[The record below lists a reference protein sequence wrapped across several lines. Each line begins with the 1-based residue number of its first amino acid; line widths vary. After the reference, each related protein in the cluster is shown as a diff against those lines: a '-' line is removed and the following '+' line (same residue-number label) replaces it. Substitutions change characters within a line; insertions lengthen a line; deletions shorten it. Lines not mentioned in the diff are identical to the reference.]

1 MMNTPLD
8 GYPIIEIAYGG
19 QYAYYQPYNS
29 VHIKYNTYGPACSLI
44 IKVGDNTLPIDH
56 YDRLSKLSNEL
67 KRFIVPL
74 YTDRQTLTW
83 RLLIDGT
90 QVMAVSIKDFIPTP
104 LLLYFIS
111 DLTDMG
117 MWIGNMTTTRP
128 VSLQLEHMRV
138 SESTIHL
145 TYSIVNNLQVS
156 NSGLSN
162 SGLSNSGFSFTASN
176 LLDRFLYIVTLAS
189 DNERYAYASSVHIG
203 NDISS
208 YQLYIGSRLAC
219 GAIGRCKDG
228 LVVTK
233 DGYYM
238 RFDKRKELYET
249 EDTVLYIPL
258 VSDSDLNEEM
268 VSSLLDS

>member
-1 MMNTPLD
+1 MMINTPLD
-8 GYPIIEIAYGG
+8 EYPIIEIAYGG
-19 QYAYYQPYNS
+19 QYAYYQPYDN
-29 VHIKYNTYGPACSLI
+29 VHIKHNTYGPACSLI

-74 YTDRQTLTW
+74 YTDRQALTW

-90 QVMAVSIKDFIPTP
+90 QVMAVSIKNFIPTP

-117 MWIGNMTTTRP
+117 MWIGNMTMTRP
-128 VSLQLEHMRV
+128 VNLQLEHIRV

-156 NSGLSN
+156 NSE
-162 SGLSNSGFSFTASN
+162 FSFTASE
-176 LLDRFLYIVTLAS
+176 LLNRFLYIVTLAS
-189 DNERYAYASSVHIG
+189 DNERYAYASSVITNHIV
-203 NDISS
+203 NDISL
-208 YQLYIGSRLAC
+208 YQLYIGSQLAC

-238 RFDKRKELYET
+238 RFDKRKELCET
-249 EDTVLYIPL
+249 EDAVLYIPL

>member
-1 MMNTPLD
+1 VLIRNTPLE
-8 GYPIIEIAYGG
+8 GYPIAEISYNG

-29 VHIKYNTYGPACSLI
+29 VRIAHKTSGPACSLI
-44 IKVGDNTLPIDH
+44 IQQNNSTLALDH

-67 KRFIVPL
+67 RHFIVPL
-74 YTDRQTLTW
+74 YTDRQALTW

-90 QVMAVSIKDFIPTP
+90 QVMAVSIKNFILTP

-117 MWIGNMTTTRP
+117 MWIGNMATTRP

-156 NSGLSN
+156 NSQ
-162 SGLSNSGFSFTASN
+162 FSFTASK

-189 DNERYAYASSVHIG
+189 DNERYAYASSVHIV